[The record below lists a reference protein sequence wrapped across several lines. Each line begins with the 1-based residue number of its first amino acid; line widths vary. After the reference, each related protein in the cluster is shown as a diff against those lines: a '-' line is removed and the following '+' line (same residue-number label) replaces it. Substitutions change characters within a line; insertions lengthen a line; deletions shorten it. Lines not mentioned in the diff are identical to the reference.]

1 MKTSKFRRWLVHK
14 LGGIMPSD
22 VVTYEVKTQNIK
34 LVPVY
39 ARYEISN
46 MACFSEAFEDALK
59 RELKI
64 RMLDYIQPVYTVEKD
79 EARLTYIYKA
89 KIELP
94 EEYIKHNEEEI

>member
-1 MKTSKFRRWLVHK
+1 MKKKTSKFRRWLVHK

-46 MACFSEAFEDALK
+46 MACFSVAYEDALK

-64 RMLDYIQPVYTVEKD
+64 KMLDHIQPVYTVEKD
-79 EARLTYIYKA
+79 ESRLTYIYKA

-94 EEYIKHNEEEI
+94 EEYIKILN